1 MKRPKWRRTLR
12 SISASVG
19 KGGGSGFVRRCG
31 VVLRLALPKNVQTE
45 KSQATGLEQALRQ
58 AQAEGL

>member
-1 MKRPKWRRTLR
+1 ME
-12 SISASVG
+12 G
-19 KGGGSGFVRRCG
+19 NSGFVRRCG
-31 VVLRLALPKNVQTE
+31 AGLRVAPPKTVHTD

>member
-1 MKRPKWRRTLR
+1 VAAVLTRRFLQTLVQR
-12 SISASVG
+12 LITVG
-19 KGGGSGFVRRCG
+19 ARL

-45 KSQATGLEQALRQ
+45 KSRATGLEQALRQ

>member
-1 MKRPKWRRTLR
+1 VLTRRFLQTLVQR
-12 SISASVG
+12 LITVG
-19 KGGGSGFVRRCG
+19 ARL

>member
-1 MKRPKWRRTLR
+1 MAAVLTRRFLQTLVQR
-12 SISASVG
+12 LITVG
-19 KGGGSGFVRRCG
+19 ARL